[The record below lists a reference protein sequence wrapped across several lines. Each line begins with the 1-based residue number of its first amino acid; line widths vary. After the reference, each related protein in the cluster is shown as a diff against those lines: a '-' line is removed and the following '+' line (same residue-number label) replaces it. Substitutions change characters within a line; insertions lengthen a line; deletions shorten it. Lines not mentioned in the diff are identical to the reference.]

1 MDRNYNI
8 NLLNNTIR
16 NIEIIYNDLLLLRTQ
31 SQNYRRN
38 RRRRRNSQ
46 QYPSQQQYYPSQ
58 QQYYPSQQQQQQQQ
72 QYPSQQRQY
81 PSQQRQYPS
90 QQQQRQQQ
98 QQYPSQ
104 QQYYTPQYYYYPQQ
118 NTIRYPLSQ
127 PMTPIQ
133 TQVRQGDLIDR
144 YTSDSSNVLLF
155 TYFDTFPS
163 TTPLRRNNNHMD
175 NTIQRF
181 YENVPI
187 IATQNEI
194 IQSTSTVLYNSI
206 PTPLNT
212 SCPITLETFN
222 DTDMVTQII
231 GCGHV
236 FDSIGINGWFQ
247 SNVRCPV
254 CRYDIRTN
262 STQSVNNEQ
271 PINNTNR
278 RTSTI
283 NNDLLIQYTERLM
296 RELYPDF

>member
-1 MDRNYNI
+1 MNDNYN
-8 NLLNNTIR
+8 NLLNDTIR
-16 NIEIIYNDLLLLRTQ
+16 NIEIIYNDLLLLRNQNQ
-31 SQNYRRN
+31 SQNYRRRNRN
-38 RRRRRNSQ
+38 RRRRISQQQYYPSQQQ

-58 QQYYPSQQQQQQQQ
+58 QQ
-72 QYPSQQRQY
+72 QYPSQ
-81 PSQQRQYPS
+81 
-90 QQQQRQQQ
+90 
-98 QQYPSQ
+98 Q

-127 PMTPIQ
+127 PLTSVQPIIPIQTPIQTPVQTPIQTPVQTPIQ
-133 TQVRQGDLIDR
+133 TQIGEGNSNYR

-163 TTPLRRNNNHMD
+163 TTPLRRNNIRMD
-175 NTIQRF
+175 NTLQRF

-187 IATQNEI
+187 SATQNEI
-194 IQSTSTVLYNSI
+194 SQSTTTSLYNGI
-206 PTPLNT
+206 ITPLNT

-222 DTDMVTQII
+222 DNDMVTQII

-236 FDSIGINGWFQ
+236 FDPSGINIWFQ

-262 STQSVNNEQ
+262 STSSNNNEQ
-271 PINNTNR
+271 SINNTNG
-278 RTSTI
+278 RTSTR
-283 NNDLLIQYTERLM
+283 NNDLLTQYAERLM